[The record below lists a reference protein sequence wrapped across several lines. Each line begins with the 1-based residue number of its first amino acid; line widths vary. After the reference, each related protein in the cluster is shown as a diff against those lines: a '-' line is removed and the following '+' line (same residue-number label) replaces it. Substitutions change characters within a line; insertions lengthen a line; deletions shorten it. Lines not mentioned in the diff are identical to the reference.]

1 MVPASFGSG
10 VTKDLEADATKDHL
24 VPPSMDPAPT
34 DDVES
39 AGEDEG
45 AQHDAADHAAA
56 AETLPHDDI
65 EVATAAPLPASDGE
79 GDKGGEHQ
87 EPTDQ

>member
-10 VTKDLEADATKDHL
+10 VTKDLEADPTKDHL
-24 VPPSMDPAPT
+24 VPPSMDPAQT

-45 AQHDAADHAAA
+45 AKDADDHAAA
-56 AETLPHDDI
+56 AAPLSHEDTA
-65 EVATAAPLPASDGE
+65 VATDAPLPASDGE

-87 EPTDQ
+87 EPTDE